1 MGNVVMSK
9 DHRTWGLKALVLT
22 STLIPTHQLWVLGE
36 PLFSTCKSIKFPSK
50 LVHRTVVRI
59 SILCFKINTYHL
71 LSLGGRI
78 IGDSHF
84 LDSGL
89 LYVQNTLQ
97 ITLHLKNLK
106 SLSFKSK
113 NTFKTTQVHILSR
126 LYWTFSYLSDSI
138 CKH

>member
-1 MGNVVMSK
+1 MNK
-9 DHRTWGLKALVLT
+9 LINLFDPQALLYKMKRIH
-22 STLIPTHQLWVLGE
+22 S
-36 PLFSTCKSIKFPSK
+36 

-113 NTFKTTQVHILSR
+113 NTFKTTQEHILSR
-126 LYWTFSYLSDSI
+126 LY
-138 CKH
+138 

>member
-1 MGNVVMSK
+1 MN
-9 DHRTWGLKALVLT
+9 T
-22 STLIPTHQLWVLGE
+22 
-36 PLFSTCKSIKFPSK
+36 
-50 LVHRTVVRI
+50 VHRTVVRI

-84 LDSGL
+84 LYSGL

-106 SLSFKSK
+106 SLSFKRIHLKLHSVYSIK
-113 NTFKTTQVHILSR
+113 IILN
-126 LYWTFSYLSDSI
+126 
-138 CKH
+138 